1 VWRHAGIASALRLYI
16 ARLREPRPVLA
27 DAVTATA
34 RACKCGTARAT
45 GVVAES
51 SRRFPFPERSVPV
64 T

>member
-34 RACKCGTARAT
+34 RACKCGTARALRGSSLSLLAASRSLS
-45 GVVAES
+45 GV
-51 SRRFPFPERSVPV
+51 FL
-64 T
+64 